1 MLFLSKLYYLNLI
14 LQLSNEQGIIPNIMS
29 ILFRFLLRRFF
40 GGIGIILLII
50 CGIIYA
56 VTFVERLPSN
66 PDTLSAL
73 MDAWVRLLEYIPMFL
88 PLAIFMGTLL
98 AMYNLTKSSEGI
110 IISGAGMSPYQIA
123 KPFLIGAFI
132 VGIFA
137 TTVINPYFV
146 SVSTKNITDQELQLV
161 DNTIWIREQ
170 TDDHFLT
177 MSATDM
183 HNKNDDLVF
192 GNAKIFIQDTNFKL
206 LNRIETKSVTLS
218 ETGLY
223 SKKATIWDTRGN
235 NTIGKWEI
243 KTQLTPKTVLER
255 YLQPNQISFW
265 VLPKFIKKMS
275 AIGVPMRGHLVQF
288 WTLLFLP
295 LTMVAMATLGIAF
308 SQTRQR
314 RNFNFGLKFS
324 LGIITCFLLYFLINT
339 FNALG
344 ATGALPPILAII
356 APPIIII
363 AAAGAFIEHFD
374 TI

>member
-1 MLFLSKLYYLNLI
+1 MN
-14 LQLSNEQGIIPNIMS
+14 

-40 GGIGIILLII
+40 SGIGIILLII

-88 PLAIFMGTLL
+88 PLTIFMGTLL

-110 IISGAGMSPYQIA
+110 IISSAGMSPYQIA
-123 KPFLIGAFI
+123 RPFLVGAFL

-137 TTVINPYFV
+137 TAVINPYFV
-146 SVSTKNITDQELQLV
+146 SISSKNITDQELQLV

-177 MSATDM
+177 MSAHDM
-183 HNKNDDLVF
+183 HKQNNVLIF
-192 GNAKIFIQDTNFKL
+192 GNATIFIQDTNFKL
-206 LNRIETKSVTLS
+206 LNRIETKNVTLS
-218 ETGLY
+218 ENGLE
-223 SKKATIWDTRGN
+223 SKKAIVWDTRGN
-235 NTIGKWEI
+235 YKTGPWEI
-243 KTQLTPKTVLER
+243 QTQLTPKTVLNR

-265 VLPKFIKKMS
+265 ELPKFIKKMS

-295 LTMVAMATLGIAF
+295 LTMIAMATLGIAF

-324 LGIITCFLLYFLINT
+324 LGIITCFLMYFLINT

>member
-1 MLFLSKLYYLNLI
+1 MN
-14 LQLSNEQGIIPNIMS
+14 

-40 GGIGIILLII
+40 SGIGIILLII

-88 PLAIFMGTLL
+88 PLTIFMGTLL

-110 IISGAGMSPYQIA
+110 IISSAGMSPYQIA
-123 KPFLIGAFI
+123 RPFLVGAFF

-137 TTVINPYFV
+137 TAVINPYFV
-146 SVSTKNITDQELQLV
+146 SISSKNITDQELQLV

-170 TDDHFLT
+170 TNDHFLT
-177 MSATDM
+177 MSANNMHKQHDM
-183 HNKNDDLVF
+183 LVF
-192 GNAKIFIQDTNFKL
+192 GDATIFIQDTNFKL
-206 LNRIETKSVTLS
+206 LNRIETKSVKLS
-218 ETGLY
+218 DNGLE
-223 SKKATIWDTRGN
+223 SNKATIWDTRGN
-235 NTIGKWEI
+235 NKTGKWEI
-243 KTQLTPKTVLER
+243 KTQLTPKTVLDR

-265 VLPKFIKKMS
+265 ELPKFIKKMT

-324 LGIITCFLLYFLINT
+324 LGIITCFLMYFLINT

>member
-1 MLFLSKLYYLNLI
+1 M
-14 LQLSNEQGIIPNIMS
+14 QLSNEQGIIPNIMS

-40 GGIGIILLII
+40 GGIGIILLIV

-66 PDTLSAL
+66 PDTISAIT
-73 MDAWVRLLEYIPMFL
+73 DAWVRLLEYIPMFL
-88 PLAIFMGTLL
+88 PLTVFMGTLL
-98 AMYNLTKSSEGI
+98 AMYNLTKSSEAI
-110 IISGAGMSPYQIA
+110 IISSAGRSPYQIA
-123 KPFLIGAFI
+123 RPFLLGAFL

-146 SVSTKNITDQELQLV
+146 SISAKNITDQELQLV
-161 DNTIWIREQ
+161 DNTIWIREEA
-170 TDDHFLT
+170 DNHFLT
-177 MSATDM
+177 MSAHDM
-183 HNKNDDLVF
+183 HKTNETLIF
-192 GNAKIFIQDTNFKL
+192 GDATIFIQDNNFKL
-206 LNRIETKSVTLS
+206 LNRVETQSATLS
-218 ETGLY
+218 NDGIAAQN
-223 SKKATIWDTRGN
+223 ATIWDTRGN
-235 NTIGKWEI
+235 TTNGKWEI
-243 KTQLTPKTVLER
+243 KTKLTPKTVLER

-265 VLPKFIKKMS
+265 ELPGFIHKMS

-324 LGIITCFLLYFLINT
+324 LGIITCFLMYFLINT

-363 AAAGAFIEHFD
+363 AASGAFIEHFD

>member
-1 MLFLSKLYYLNLI
+1 MFRPTIFSK
-14 LQLSNEQGIIPNIMS
+14 
-29 ILFRFLLRRFF
+29 FLLRRFF
-40 GGIGIILLII
+40 DGVGIILLII

-66 PDTLSAL
+66 PDTISTII
-73 MDAWVRLLEYIPMFL
+73 DAWTRLLEYVPLFL
-88 PLAIFMGTLL
+88 PLAVFMGTLL

-123 KPFLIGAFI
+123 KPFLFGAAI
-132 VGIFA
+132 IGIFA

-146 SVSTKNITDQELQLV
+146 SISSKNITNHELQLI
-161 DNTIWIREQ
+161 DNTIWIREES
-170 TDDHFLT
+170 DDHFLT
-177 MSATDM
+177 MAAKNM
-183 HNKNDDLVF
+183 HKQNQDLVF
-192 GNAKIFIQDTNFKL
+192 ADTTVFIQGKDFKL
-206 LNRIETKSVTLS
+206 QNRIHADEITLS
-218 ETGLY
+218 NDGLNTPH
-223 SKKATIWDTRGN
+223 ATIWDTRGN
-235 NTIGKWEI
+235 QKTSNWEI
-243 KTQLTPKTVLER
+243 KTKITPQTVLDR

-265 VLPKFIKKMS
+265 QLPHFIHKMTS
-275 AIGVPMRGHLVQF
+275 IGVPMRGHLVQF

-295 LTMVAMATLGIAF
+295 LTMVAMTTLGIAF

-324 LGIITCFLLYFLINT
+324 LGIITCFLMYFLINT

-363 AAAGAFIEHFD
+363 AASGAFIEHFD